1 MKLKYVIFL
10 ILIIVSTSTLVA
22 QEQIAIGSG
31 FERGVLL
38 KQYLS
43 FGVNIHS
50 QGWGIS
56 MDIGKN
62 ANIYN
67 NYGLLVEFVD
77 VHSFKEIK
85 LRREGILN
93 AKSFVYGKL
102 NYIYFLRTGFK
113 SASTLN
119 FKPYWGGVSVGK
131 FYSIGFNSCFTKP
144 VYLQIQKYS
153 SYYDWEIVEER
164 YQPEKHDLNDILGR
178 GSFFSGFNKIK
189 YYPGIYLQGGFSF
202 DFGDT
207 QDKIRRLDIG
217 ASLDLFIKEVPIMA
231 YENNT
236 FYFITFFL
244 KYNIGKNYNAK

>member
-67 NYGLLVEFVD
+67 NYGLLVEFVTY
-77 VHSFKEIK
+77 SFK
-85 LRREGILN
+85 
-93 AKSFVYGKL
+93 KL
-102 NYIYFLRTGFK
+102 NF
-113 SASTLN
+113 
-119 FKPYWGGVSVGK
+119 
-131 FYSIGFNSCFTKP
+131 
-144 VYLQIQKYS
+144 
-153 SYYDWEIVEER
+153 EER
-164 YQPEKHDLNDILGR
+164 NIKC
-178 GSFFSGFNKIK
+178 KI
-189 YYPGIYLQGGFSF
+189 IC
-202 DFGDT
+202 
-207 QDKIRRLDIG
+207 IW
-217 ASLDLFIKEVPIMA
+217 
-231 YENNT
+231 
-236 FYFITFFL
+236 
-244 KYNIGKNYNAK
+244 